1 MFQFVWECVFAR
13 LNVVVVLFVWRY
25 YVIYHT
31 KRRRKKNE
39 HKLVCGV
46 DKQPNNAKRFLQL
59 LQTALMRVADAF
71 RALINLW
78 MN

>member
-31 KRRRKKNE
+31 KKTRQ

-78 MN
+78 TN